1 VGVVAAGMC
10 SGTFG
15 GAGGEYAAVATDVEV
30 IACAVETA
38 LAVGGFQ
45 CLLRKGAVFARGAA
59 MDDDQGDCTHGNE
72 EIGVRNEE

>member
-1 VGVVAAGMC
+1 MSIVAAGVDSDPLDW
-10 SGTFG
+10 SGCQDTSV
-15 GAGGEYAAVATDVEV
+15 AVDVEV